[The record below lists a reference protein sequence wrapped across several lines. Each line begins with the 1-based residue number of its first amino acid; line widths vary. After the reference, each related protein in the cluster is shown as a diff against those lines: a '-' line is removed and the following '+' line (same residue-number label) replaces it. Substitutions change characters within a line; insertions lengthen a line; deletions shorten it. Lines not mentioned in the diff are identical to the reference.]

1 MEETISR
8 LTIYQIFKTIL
19 ERPINDKMELDNLQA
34 ILTQVKNYL
43 PQTLVKH
50 IDTLEKTLLE
60 KKMVT
65 KKEYDETIGGL
76 PGACTLGLNISD
88 PNILIQLSEV
98 YRLLGIQIE
107 NSYPL
112 DFLPA
117 QIEILHYII
126 HNRMKF
132 SQSKEI
138 KVLLEKGIL
147 LSLEKII
154 SCLENKGFS
163 KSFYYKVLKIMR
175 DYFIEENKMLSY

>member
-19 ERPINDKMELDNLQA
+19 ERPQKEKIELDSLLS
-34 ILTQVKNYL
+34 ILKQIKNHM
-43 PQTLVKH
+43 PQTLSKQL
-50 IDTLEKTLLE
+50 DRLEKTLLE
-60 KKMVT
+60 KKTVT
-65 KKEYDETIGGL
+65 QKEYDITIGGL

-88 PNILIQLSEV
+88 PNVLIQLSEI
-98 YRLLGIQIE
+98 YRSLGIQIE
-107 NSYPL
+107 DSYPL

-138 KVLLEKGIL
+138 KVLLEKGVL
-147 LSLEKII
+147 LSLKKIV
-154 SCLENKGFS
+154 SCLEKKGYS
-163 KSFYYKVLKIMR
+163 HSFYYKVLKIMQ
-175 DYFIEENKMLSY
+175 DYFLEEYKLLSY